1 MMEHF
6 GKHSELKRKVNMAKN
21 GQTKVEKIQQKSSM
35 VMQKLLQKNYRNRF
49 IITMFT
55 LVTFLIIILG
65 IAHSI
70 FWETPMSQEW
80 KEIMLLIL
88 GAFIGSYQRVID
100 FWFNNAEQDKE
111 IINRAD
117 HEDDPEP
124 SLWKENGEWTDGCGC
139 GCVHCCTGHDH
150 SVAAEV
156 LP

>member
-1 MMEHF
+1 
-6 GKHSELKRKVNMAKN
+6 MAKN
-21 GQTKVEKIQQKSSM
+21 GQTTVKKIQHGSSM
-35 VMQKLLQKNYRNRF
+35 VMQNLLQKNYRNRF

-55 LVTFLIIILG
+55 LITFLVIILG

-88 GAFIGSYQRVID
+88 GAFIGSYNRVID

-117 HEDDPEP
+117 HEDDLELPA
-124 SLWKENGEWTDGCGC
+124 GCGC
-139 GCVHCCTGHDH
+139 DCGCEQCCAGNDRAHD
-150 SVAAEV
+150 V

>member
-1 MMEHF
+1 
-6 GKHSELKRKVNMAKN
+6 MAKN
-21 GQTKVEKIQQKSSM
+21 GQTKVKKIQHSSSM
-35 VMQKLLQKNYRNRF
+35 VMQNLLQKNYRNRF

-55 LVTFLIIILG
+55 LITFLVIILG

-88 GAFIGSYQRVID
+88 GAFIGSYNRVID

-117 HEDDPEP
+117 HEDDLELP
-124 SLWKENGEWTDGCGC
+124 DGCGC
-139 GCVHCCTGHDH
+139 DCDCEQCCAGNDRAHD
-150 SVAAEV
+150 V

>member
-1 MMEHF
+1 
-6 GKHSELKRKVNMAKN
+6 
-21 GQTKVEKIQQKSSM
+21 
-35 VMQKLLQKNYRNRF
+35 
-49 IITMFT
+49 
-55 LVTFLIIILG
+55 
-65 IAHSI
+65 
-70 FWETPMSQEW
+70 MSQEW

-111 IINRAD
+111 IIDRAD

-150 SVAAEV
+150 AVAAEV

>member
-1 MMEHF
+1 
-6 GKHSELKRKVNMAKN
+6 
-21 GQTKVEKIQQKSSM
+21 
-35 VMQKLLQKNYRNRF
+35 
-49 IITMFT
+49 
-55 LVTFLIIILG
+55 
-65 IAHSI
+65 
-70 FWETPMSQEW
+70 MSQEW

-124 SLWKENGEWTDGCGC
+124 SLWKEKGEWTDGCVC
-139 GCVHCCTGHDH
+139 GCEHCCTGHDH
-150 SVAAEV
+150 AHDV

>member
-1 MMEHF
+1 
-6 GKHSELKRKVNMAKN
+6 MANNGN

-55 LVTFLIIILG
+55 LVTFLVIILG

-124 SLWKENGEWTDGCGC
+124 SLWKENGEWSDGCGC

>member
-1 MMEHF
+1 
-6 GKHSELKRKVNMAKN
+6 MAKN
-21 GQTKVEKIQQKSSM
+21 GQTKIKKIQHSSSM
-35 VMQKLLQKNYRNRF
+35 VMQNLLQKNYRNRF

-55 LVTFLIIILG
+55 LITFLVIILG

-88 GAFIGSYQRVID
+88 GAFIGSYNRVID

-117 HEDDPEP
+117 HEDDLELP
-124 SLWKENGEWTDGCGC
+124 DGCGC
-139 GCVHCCTGHDH
+139 DCDCEQCCAGNDHAHD
-150 SVAAEV
+150 V

>member
-1 MMEHF
+1 
-6 GKHSELKRKVNMAKN
+6 MAKN
-21 GQTKVEKIQQKSSM
+21 GQTKVKKIQHSSSM
-35 VMQKLLQKNYRNRF
+35 VMQNLLQKNYRNRF

-55 LVTFLIIILG
+55 LITFLVIILG

-88 GAFIGSYQRVID
+88 GAFIGSYNRVID

-117 HEDDPEP
+117 HEDDLELP
-124 SLWKENGEWTDGCGC
+124 DGCGC
-139 GCVHCCTGHDH
+139 DCDCEQCCAGNDHAHD
-150 SVAAEV
+150 V